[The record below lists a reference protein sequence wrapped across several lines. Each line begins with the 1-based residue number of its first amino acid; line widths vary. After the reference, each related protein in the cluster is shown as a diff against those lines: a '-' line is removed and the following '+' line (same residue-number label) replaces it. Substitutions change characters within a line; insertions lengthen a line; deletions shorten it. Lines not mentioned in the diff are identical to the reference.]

1 MNREQFEHRAYR
13 IQLGTL
19 AAEIASLTDVLMGK
33 PNVLFIDFQSS
44 LIASNDAF
52 LTLWNS
58 KQRTPALAFVR
69 VVAEHLIY
77 LYAEYLYPERVMKA
91 VYDDYKELD
100 EIRIFGE
107 KIKPREVRDSIES
120 DYKGF
125 SEIWKEYH
133 NFIHPTVHKAHGEL
147 EGANESGIT
156 AMIKL
161 NSWILDVLTKIKG
174 KYKRKLKEEGL
185 YQKYLDFMEAARNE
199 NSQSN

>member
-44 LIASNDAF
+44 LIASNNAF
-52 LTLWNS
+52 LTLWNNQ
-58 KQRTPALAFVR
+58 QRTTALAFVR

-91 VYDDYKELD
+91 VYDECKELD
-100 EIRIFGE
+100 KIRIYGE

-125 SEIWKEYH
+125 SEIWSEYH
-133 NFIHPTVHKAHGEL
+133 NFIHPSAHKAHGEL
-147 EGANESGIT
+147 AGANESGII
-156 AMIKL
+156 AMVKL
-161 NSWILDVLTKIKG
+161 NNWILDVLTKIKG
-174 KYKRKLKEEGL
+174 TYKRKLKEEGL
-185 YQKYLDFMEAARNE
+185 YQKYLDIIEAARNE